1 MTATNTPTT
10 TTGDVAPST
19 VSTGASTAGPG
30 RHLRPAAPRTNG
42 LRVLRSEW
50 IKTRSLRST
59 WFTVAALALVIVG
72 FGVLAAMAA
81 GGDINAPNGG
91 PATAAGRGG
100 PMTTVLAGANVA
112 VLLVAV
118 FGSVV
123 GAREFASGMIRTT
136 FAAVPRRLP
145 VLWTKLLTFVAVVL
159 PVVLVGLIAVFFA
172 GMAVL
177 DRSGGA
183 TLSWSDDGVTR
194 SLFGHAYYLVGLGV
208 IGLALG
214 VMLRGTA
221 AAIGTTIGAVLFLP
235 ALATALLPSD
245 WSAVLKYLPSNAGNA
260 FTALTSVGDVL
271 TPWQGFAVFTGWVV
285 LAVAGAAVA
294 LVRRD
299 A

>member
-1 MTATNTPTT
+1 MVATTEQTVTQPEAARPTAHR
-10 TTGDVAPST
+10 TTGA
-19 VSTGASTAGPG
+19 
-30 RHLRPAAPRTNG
+30 
-42 LRVLRSEW
+42 RVLRSEW

-59 WFTVAALALVIVG
+59 WITAASILLVIVG

-81 GGDINAPNGG
+81 GGDITAPNGG
-91 PATAAGRGG
+91 PPAMAGRGG
-100 PMTTVLAGANVA
+100 PLGTILAGANVV

-118 FGSVV
+118 YGSVV
-123 GAREFASGMIRTT
+123 GAREFSSGMIRTT

-145 VLWTKLLTFVAVVL
+145 VLWGKLLTFLAVVL
-159 PVVLVGLIAVFFA
+159 PVVVVGLVAVFFA

-177 DRSGGA
+177 DRAGAA

-194 SLFGHAYYLVGLGV
+194 SLFGHAYYVVGLGL

-214 VMLRGTA
+214 VLLRSTA

-260 FTALTSVGDVL
+260 FTALTTTGDVL

-285 LAVAGAAVA
+285 LAVVGAVVA

>member
-1 MTATNTPTT
+1 MATTDTAGATATATAIASVPEHR
-10 TTGDVAPST
+10 ST
-19 VSTGASTAGPG
+19 V
-30 RHLRPAAPRTNG
+30 PAKRTNLG
-42 LRVLRSEW
+42 RVLSSEW

-59 WFTVAALALVIVG
+59 WITLGTLALVIVA

-81 GGDINAPNGG
+81 GGDIQGPQGG
-91 PATAAGRGG
+91 PPGVAGGRGG
-100 PMTTVLAGANVA
+100 PMGTVLAGANVA

-145 VLWTKLLTFVAVVL
+145 VLASKLVVFVAVVL
-159 PVVLVGLIAVFFA
+159 PVVLAALVAVFFA

-177 DRSGGA
+177 DRSGAA
-183 TLSWSDDGVTR
+183 TLSWSDDGVVRT
-194 SLFGHAYYLVGLGV
+194 LVGHAYYLVGLGV

-245 WSAVLKYLPSNAGNA
+245 WSTVLKYLPSNAGNA
-260 FTALTSVGDVL
+260 FSALTTTGDVL

-285 LAVAGAAVA
+285 LAVVGAVVT